1 MASKE
6 LIALLKSLQGSGA
19 GSVLNPGLLAQLPSL
34 IAAAA
39 EPSPAGAVPDGG
51 AGASAASLLS
61 LISGTPKPSPAGA
74 GSRGGSITSAAS
86 LLSLISGAPKPS
98 PAGVGSPGG
107 ALASAAS
114 LPSLISGAPKP
125 SPAGHGSRGGVIASA
140 ASTVA
145 SSALRGVSGG
155 LTLLP
160 VVSSLLKLF
169 GVGRK
174 KEELPALERFDL
186 PAPIR
191 AEAGLSQSG
200 ETFLIDRGVGD
211 RIRQLP
217 APAGSTSFAG
227 SHAASAPPNTGAS
240 ITVNVQAMDSQSFMD
255 RREDIARAVREAML
269 QSHSLNDV
277 VSEL

>member
-1 MASKE
+1 MAIKE
-6 LIALLKSLQGSGA
+6 LIELLKSLQGSGA
-19 GSVLNPGLLAQLPSL
+19 GSVLNPGLLAQLPAL
-34 IAAAA
+34 IAGAA
-39 EPSPAGAVPDGG
+39 E
-51 AGASAASLLS
+51 
-61 LISGTPKPSPAGA
+61 PSPAGA
-74 GSRGGSITSAAS
+74 GSRGSVI
-86 LLSLISGAPKPS
+86 
-98 PAGVGSPGG
+98 
-107 ALASAAS
+107 ASAAS
-114 LPSLISGAPKP
+114 LPSLFSGSPKT
-125 SPAGHGSRGGVIASA
+125 SPAGAGSRGGALASA

-174 KEELPALERFDL
+174 KEELPALEKFAL

-217 APAGSTSFAG
+217 APAGATSFAR

>member
-19 GSVLNPGLLAQLPSL
+19 GSVLNPGLLAQLPAL
-34 IAAAA
+34 IAGAA
-39 EPSPAGAVPDGG
+39 EPSPAGG
-51 AGASAASLLS
+51 
-61 LISGTPKPSPAGA
+61 
-74 GSRGGSITSAAS
+74 GSRGGAIASAAS

-98 PAGVGSPGG
+98 PAG
-107 ALASAAS
+107 A
-114 LPSLISGAPKP
+114 
-125 SPAGHGSRGGVIASA
+125 GSRGRAIASA

-174 KEELPALERFDL
+174 KEELPALEKFDL

-217 APAGSTSFAG
+217 VPAGATPFAGIQAEAGSTQRGA
-227 SHAASAPPNTGAS
+227 GAS

>member
-1 MASKE
+1 
-6 LIALLKSLQGSGA
+6 
-19 GSVLNPGLLAQLPSL
+19 
-34 IAAAA
+34 
-39 EPSPAGAVPDGG
+39 
-51 AGASAASLLS
+51 
-61 LISGTPKPSPAGA
+61 
-74 GSRGGSITSAAS
+74 
-86 LLSLISGAPKPS
+86 
-98 PAGVGSPGG
+98 
-107 ALASAAS
+107 
-114 LPSLISGAPKP
+114 
-125 SPAGHGSRGGVIASA
+125 
-140 ASTVA
+140 VA
-145 SSALRGVSGG
+145 SSALRSLGEG

-169 GVGRK
+169 GVGK
-174 KEELPALERFDL
+174 EKEEPPALEKYEL

-217 APAGSTSFAG
+217 APAAVAPFAG
-227 SHAASAPPNTGAS
+227 SQAASTQPTMGGS

>member
-1 MASKE
+1 MANEE
-6 LIALLKSLQGSGA
+6 LIALLQNLQGSGA
-19 GSVLNPGLLAQLPSL
+19 ESVLNPGLLAQLPSL

-39 EPSPAGAVPDGG
+39 EPKQ
-51 AGASAASLLS
+51 AASVVRGS
-61 LISGTPKPSPAGA
+61 TVASPGTASVSSSGT
-74 GSRGGSITSAAS
+74 AS
-86 LLSLISGAPKPS
+86 TN
-98 PAGVGSPGG
+98 SPGI
-107 ALASAAS
+107 AS
-114 LPSLISGAPKP
+114 G
-125 SPAGHGSRGGVIASA
+125 IASA
-140 ASTVA
+140 ASSAAASVA
-145 SSALRGVSGG
+145 SSALRSAGGG

-160 VVSSLLKLF
+160 VVTSLLKLF

-174 KEELPALERFDL
+174 DEAELPALEKFEL
-186 PAPIR
+186 PTPIR

-217 APAGSTSFAG
+217 TPAGLTSFAG
-227 SHAASAPPNTGAS
+227 NQFAGTQFAANQPGSTPPAAGAS

>member
-1 MASKE
+1 VANEE
-6 LIALLKSLQGSGA
+6 LIALLKNLQGSNASGA
-19 GSVLNPGLLAQLPSL
+19 LNPGLLAQLPSL
-34 IAAAA
+34 ISGAA
-39 EPSPAGAVPDGG
+39 EASTPS
-51 AGASAASLLS
+51 S
-61 LISGTPKPSPAGA
+61 PSR
-74 GSRGGSITSAAS
+74 SSTM
-86 LLSLISGAPKPS
+86 
-98 PAGVGSPGG
+98 
-107 ALASAAS
+107 
-114 LPSLISGAPKP
+114 
-125 SPAGHGSRGGVIASA
+125 ASA

-169 GVGRK
+169 GVGQ
-174 KEELPALERFDL
+174 KEELPELEKFGL
-186 PAPIR
+186 PPPIR

-211 RIRQLP
+211 RIRQVQP
-217 APAGSTSFAG
+217 PAGTATSIVG
-227 SHAASAPPNTGAS
+227 MPAAATRAAANAATS

-277 VSEL
+277 VSEV

>member
-1 MASKE
+1 MVNKE
-6 LIALLKSLQGSGA
+6 LIALLKTLQGSGA
-19 GSVLNPGLLAQLPSL
+19 GSVLNSGLLAQLPSL
-34 IAAAA
+34 IASTV
-39 EPSPAGAVPDGG
+39 EPA
-51 AGASAASLLS
+51 AGASE
-61 LISGTPKPSPAGA
+61 
-74 GSRGGSITSAAS
+74 SRGGA
-86 LLSLISGAPKPS
+86 
-98 PAGVGSPGG
+98 
-107 ALASAAS
+107 
-114 LPSLISGAPKP
+114 
-125 SPAGHGSRGGVIASA
+125 IASA
-140 ASTVA
+140 ALR
-145 SSALRGVSGG
+145 SAGGG

-160 VVSSLLKLF
+160 VVTSLLKLF
-169 GVGRK
+169 GVGKR
-174 KEELPALERFDL
+174 KEELPALAKYEL

-217 APAGSTSFAG
+217 AAAVSTTPFAGTPAEAGSTQRGA
-227 SHAASAPPNTGAS
+227 GAS

>member
-1 MASKE
+1 MANKE
-6 LIALLKSLQGSGA
+6 LIALLKTLQGSGA
-19 GSVLNPGLLAQLPSL
+19 GSVLNPGLLAQLPAL
-34 IAAAA
+34 IAGAA
-39 EPSPAGAVPDGG
+39 EPLQAGVR
-51 AGASAASLLS
+51 
-61 LISGTPKPSPAGA
+61 
-74 GSRGGSITSAAS
+74 SRGSVI
-86 LLSLISGAPKPS
+86 
-98 PAGVGSPGG
+98 
-107 ALASAAS
+107 ASAAS
-114 LPSLISGAPKP
+114 LPSLFSGSPKP
-125 SPAGHGSRGGVIASA
+125 SLAEAGSRGSAIASA

-174 KEELPALERFDL
+174 KEELPALEKFDL

-217 APAGSTSFAG
+217 APAGSTPFAR
-227 SHAASAPPNTGAS
+227 AQTASPQPGAGAS